1 MVKFDSLL
9 FLERKDICETCFVW
23 NKTSALLSC
32 LFFFSAG
39 SLTFINCVNVKWG
52 TRVQDIF
59 TYAKIM
65 ALILVISVGLYKIG
79 KGKNILHL
87 LEFLKMNRIWVSK
100 SVQEGQTP
108 SDLPMTCYLFWKK
121 LSAIGRLEEFH
132 GLLSNGR
139 LMILLPS
146 VWQTNTHQGL
156 HGWGWIANS
165 ANSSWIKH
173 QFSASSFKVSLSVSD
188 SCLLKASVAACPVT
202 GQPSR
207 NCWIRPSHGSSPPAL
222 PALLRGEERGGRNSS
237 FPSLVRGRACC

>member
-1 MVKFDSLL
+1 MSFKVCAGRPDSFRLTYDVLFILEKTVCHRKIRGISWLVKQWAFDDSSTL
-9 FLERKDICETCFVW
+9 
-23 NKTSALLSC
+23 
-32 LFFFSAG
+32 
-39 SLTFINCVNVKWG
+39 
-52 TRVQDIF
+52 
-59 TYAKIM
+59 
-65 ALILVISVGLYKIG
+65 
-79 KGKNILHL
+79 
-87 LEFLKMNRIWVSK
+87 
-100 SVQEGQTP
+100 
-108 SDLPMTCYLFWKK
+108 
-121 LSAIGRLEEFH
+121 
-132 GLLSNGR
+132 
-139 LMILLPS
+139 

-173 QFSASSFKVSLSVSD
+173 QFSASLFKVSLRVSD